1 MASGDQA
8 AEDDER
14 HRAFDFATGFRDAA
28 VSAYIAV
35 LAAEDL
41 RAISDWAATIRDSN
55 LREQSLRRIAGEWMA
70 RNVEAT
76 LAWLPKSGLSAE
88 ALRDA
93 FGRTKRSSAQAG
105 KIGRGELGA
114 FFFWAKAK
122 RCPAREH
129 APSATWR

>member
-1 MASGDQA
+1 VASGCETSPARGEHGQDEQVQRGARDEA

-14 HRAFDFATGFRDAA
+14 HRAFDFAAGFRDAA

-88 ALRDA
+88 AQR
-93 FGRTKRSSAQAG
+93 Q
-105 KIGRGELGA
+105 IGAAEQTR
-114 FFFWAKAK
+114 
-122 RCPAREH
+122 
-129 APSATWR
+129 